1 MVRRDLINV
10 KILIVTQY
18 FYPENFKSNDLAF
31 EMKNRG
37 HDVTVLT
44 GLPNYPEGKIF
55 DGYGAFKNRKQI
67 INRVKIIRSLLLPRG
82 KGGGLSLFINYYSFV
97 FFASIKAFFLG
108 LNNRFDAVIVHEPS
122 PITQYYPALLINK
135 IWKTPVYFWV
145 MDLWPESL
153 SIAGGV
159 KNKFVLNY
167 YTKVVKKFYR
177 NSEKILITSK
187 GFRGAINEKGNF
199 DHKIVYFPNWAE
211 DAISE
216 GNKDYPIP
224 QMPEGFKVMFAGNI
238 GESQDLDNIMK
249 AAQELKDKKYIQFIL
264 VGDGR
269 KMPFVKEF
277 VEQNNLN
284 DTVHIMGRFPVESMS
299 SFFDKADVMLVTLKD
314 DPIFNL
320 TVPAKLQA
328 YMSASK
334 PIVAMLNG
342 EGSEN
347 IIDADCGFTVPAGDY
362 VGLSE
367 TILKASL
374 LSQEKLQTL
383 GQNSRLYYERY
394 FKMSACISN
403 LEDIIS
409 KS

>member
-1 MVRRDLINV
+1 MN
-10 KILIVTQY
+10 ILIITQY

-31 EMKNRG
+31 ELKSRG

-55 DGYGAFKNRKQI
+55 EKYGVFKNRKQT
-67 INRVKIIRSLLLPRG
+67 INGVKVVRSLLLPRG
-82 KGGGLSLFINYYSFV
+82 KGGGLRLFANYYSFA
-97 FFASIKAFFLG
+97 FFASVKAFFLG
-108 LNNRFDAVIVHEPS
+108 LNNHFDAIIVHEPS

-153 SIAGGV
+153 SIAGGI

-167 YTKVVKKFYR
+167 YTNVVKKFYT

-199 DHKIVYFPNWAE
+199 NDKIVYFPNWAE
-211 DAISE
+211 DSISE
-216 GNKDYPIP
+216 GNKDFPIP
-224 QMPEGFKVMFAGNI
+224 PIPAGFKVMFAGNI
-238 GESQDLDNIMK
+238 GEAQDLDNIMR
-249 AAQELKDKKYIQFIL
+249 AALELKDNKHIQFIL

-284 DTVHIMGRFPVESMS
+284 ETVHIMGRFPVESMS

-347 IIDADCGFTVPAGDY
+347 VIDADCGFIVPAGDY
-362 VGLSE
+362 VSLSE
-367 TILKASL
+367 TLLKASL
-374 LSQEKLQTL
+374 LSRDKLETL
-383 GQNSRLYYERY
+383 GQNSRSYYERY

-403 LEDIIS
+403 LEDIMTNP
-409 KS
+409 

>member
-1 MVRRDLINV
+1 MVGGNLKV
-10 KILIVTQY
+10 KILIITQY

-31 EMKNRG
+31 ELQKRG
-37 HDVTVLT
+37 HDITVIT
-44 GLPNYPEGKIF
+44 GIPNYPEGEIF
-55 DGYGAFKNRKQI
+55 DGYGFFKKRKQLI
-67 INRVKIIRSLLLPRG
+67 DGVKIYRSLLLPRG
-82 KGGGLSLFINYYSFV
+82 KGGGLRLFANYYSFA
-97 FFASIKAFFLG
+97 FFASVKAFFLG
-108 LNNRFDAVIVHEPS
+108 FNQRFDAILVHEPS
-122 PITQYYPALLINK
+122 PITQYYPALLMNK
-135 IWKTPVYFWV
+135 LWKIPVYFWV

-153 SIAGGV
+153 SIAGGI

-167 YTKVVKKFYR
+167 YTNVVKRFYT
-177 NSEKILITSK
+177 NSKKILITSK
-187 GFRGAINEKGNF
+187 GFREAINEKGNF
-199 DHKIVYFPNWAE
+199 NDKIVYFPNWAE
-211 DAISE
+211 DSISE
-216 GNKDYPIP
+216 GNKNFPIP
-224 QMPEGFKVMFAGNI
+224 PMPDGFKVMFAGNI
-238 GESQDLDNIMK
+238 GEAQDLDNIMR
-249 AAQELKDKKYIQFIL
+249 AALELRDKKHIHFIL

-284 DTVHIMGRFPVESMS
+284 ETVHIMGRFPVESMS
-299 SFFDKADVMLVTLKD
+299 SFFDKADIMLVTLKD

-347 IIDADCGFTVPAGDY
+347 VIDADCGFTVQAGDY
-362 VGLSE
+362 RGLSE

-374 LSQEKLQTL
+374 LSYDELETL
-383 GQNSRLYYERY
+383 GQNSRSYYESY

-403 LEDIIS
+403 LEDIMT
-409 KS
+409 KP

>member
-1 MVRRDLINV
+1 M

-31 EMKNRG
+31 ELKKRG

-44 GLPNYPEGKIF
+44 GLPNYPEGEIF
-55 DGYGAFKNRKQI
+55 EGYGIFKNRKQV
-67 INRVKIIRSLLLPRG
+67 INGVKIIRSLLLPRG
-82 KGGGLSLFINYYSFV
+82 KGGGLRLFINYYSFV
-97 FFASIKAFFLG
+97 FFASVKAFFLG

-167 YTKVVKKFYR
+167 YTNVIKKFYK
-177 NSEKILITSK
+177 NAEKILITSK

-199 DHKIVYFPNWAE
+199 DDKIVYFPNWAE

-216 GNKDYPIP
+216 GNKNFPIP
-224 QMPEGFKVMFAGNI
+224 ELPKGFKVMFAGNI
-238 GESQDLDNIMK
+238 GEAQDLDSIMK
-249 AAQELKDKKYIQFIL
+249 AALELKDEKHIQFIL

-269 KMPFVKEF
+269 KMPFVKDF
-277 VEQNNLN
+277 VDQNNLN
-284 DTVHIMGRFPVESMS
+284 DTISIMGRFPVEAMS

-347 IIDADCGFTVPAGDY
+347 IIDAECGFTVSAGNY

-374 LSQEKLQTL
+374 LSADDLRIL
-383 GQNSRLYYERY
+383 GENSRSYYERY

-403 LEDIIS
+403 LENIIS
-409 KS
+409 K

>member
-1 MVRRDLINV
+1 M
-10 KILIVTQY
+10 KILIITQY

-31 EMKNRG
+31 ELKNRG

-44 GLPNYPEGKIF
+44 GLPNYPEGELF
-55 DGYGAFKNRKQI
+55 EGYGVFKNRKQV
-67 INRVKIIRSLLLPRG
+67 INGVKIIRSLLLPRG
-82 KGGGLSLFINYYSFV
+82 KGGGLRLFINYYSFA
-97 FFASIKAFFLG
+97 FFASLKAFFLG
-108 LNNRFDAVIVHEPS
+108 LNNSFDALIVHEPS

-167 YTKVVKKFYR
+167 YTKVIKKFYK

-187 GFRGAINEKGNF
+187 GFRKAINEKGNF
-199 DHKIVYFPNWAE
+199 DNKIVYFPNWAE
-211 DAISE
+211 DAISD
-216 GNKDYPIP
+216 GNKDFPIP
-224 QMPEGFKVMFAGNI
+224 LLPEGFKVMFAGNI
-238 GESQDLDNIMK
+238 GEAQDLDNIMR
-249 AAQELKDKKYIQFIL
+249 AALHLSDKKHIQFIL

-269 KMPFVKEF
+269 KMSFVKEF

-347 IIDADCGFTVPAGDY
+347 IIDADCGFTVSAGDY

-374 LSQEKLQTL
+374 LSVDKLNKL
-383 GQNSRLYYERY
+383 GENSRVYYERN
-394 FKMSACISN
+394 FKMAECISN
-403 LEDIIS
+403 LEHIMSSRS
-409 KS
+409 K

>member
-1 MVRRDLINV
+1 V

>member
-1 MVRRDLINV
+1 M

-31 EMKNRG
+31 ELKKRG

-44 GLPNYPEGKIF
+44 GLPNYPEGEIF
-55 DGYGAFKNRKQI
+55 EGYGIFKNRKQV
-67 INRVKIIRSLLLPRG
+67 INGVKIIRSLLLPRG
-82 KGGGLSLFINYYSFV
+82 KGGGLRLFINYYSFA
-97 FFASIKAFFLG
+97 FFASVKAFFLR

-167 YTKVVKKFYR
+167 YTNVIKKFYK
-177 NSEKILITSK
+177 NAEKILITSK

-199 DHKIVYFPNWAE
+199 DDKIVYFPNWAE

-216 GNKDYPIP
+216 GNKNFPIP
-224 QMPEGFKVMFAGNI
+224 ELPKGFKVMFAGNI
-238 GESQDLDNIMK
+238 GEAQDLDSIMK
-249 AAQELKDKKYIQFIL
+249 AALELKDEKHIQFIL

-269 KMPFVKEF
+269 KMPFVKDF
-277 VEQNNLN
+277 VDQNNLN
-284 DTVHIMGRFPVESMS
+284 DTISIMGRFPVEAMS

-347 IIDADCGFTVPAGDY
+347 IIDAECGFTVSAGNY

-374 LSQEKLQTL
+374 LSADDLRIL
-383 GQNSRLYYERY
+383 GENSRSYYERY

-403 LEDIIS
+403 LENIIS
-409 KS
+409 K

>member
-1 MVRRDLINV
+1 LVGRNLEVN
-10 KILIVTQY
+10 ILIITQY
-18 FYPENFKSNDLAF
+18 FYPENFKSNDLSF
-31 EMKNRG
+31 ELKNRG

-44 GLPNYPEGKIF
+44 GLPNYPEGEIF
-55 DGYGAFKNRKQI
+55 EGYGFFKNRKQE
-67 INRVKIIRSLLLPRG
+67 INGVKVIRSLLLPRG
-82 KGGGLSLFINYYSFV
+82 KGGGVRLFANYYSFA

-108 LNNRFDAVIVHEPS
+108 LNNSFDAIIVHEPS
-122 PITQYYPALLINK
+122 PITQYYPALLMNK

-153 SIAGGV
+153 SIAGGI

-167 YTKVVKKFYR
+167 YTKVIKKFYK
-177 NSEKILITSK
+177 NAAKILITSK
-187 GFRGAINEKGNF
+187 GFRGAINEKGDFNN
-199 DHKIVYFPNWAE
+199 KIVYFPNWAE
-211 DAISE
+211 DSISE
-216 GNKDYPIP
+216 GEKDFPIP
-224 QMPEGFKVMFAGNI
+224 LLPEGFKVMFAGNI
-238 GESQDLDNIMK
+238 GEAQDLDNIMM
-249 AAQELKDKKYIQFIL
+249 AALQLKDKKNIKFIL

-277 VEQNNLN
+277 VEQNNLSDN
-284 DTVHIMGRFPVESMS
+284 VHIMGRFPVEAMS

-342 EGSEN
+342 EGADN
-347 IIDADCGFTVPAGDY
+347 ILDADCGFIVNAGDY
-362 VGLSE
+362 SSLAK
-367 TILKASL
+367 TILKTSE
-374 LSQEKLQTL
+374 LSGEELRKL
-383 GQNSRLYYERY
+383 GNNSRKYYEEN

-403 LEDIIS
+403 LENIIS
-409 KS
+409 KQA

>member
-1 MVRRDLINV
+1 M

-31 EMKNRG
+31 EMKKRG
-37 HDVTVLT
+37 HDITVLT

-55 DGYGAFKNRKQI
+55 DEYGILKNRIQT
-67 INRVKIIRSLLLPRG
+67 INGVKIIRSLLLPRG
-82 KGGGLSLFINYYSFV
+82 KGGGLRLFANYYSFA
-97 FFASIKAFFLG
+97 FFASVKAFFLG
-108 LNNRFDAVIVHEPS
+108 LNNRYDAIIVHEPS

-167 YTKVVKKFYR
+167 YTKVIKSFYK

-187 GFRGAINEKGNF
+187 GFRGAINEKGSF
-199 DHKIVYFPNWAE
+199 DDKIVYFPNWAE
-211 DAISE
+211 DSISE
-216 GNKDYPIP
+216 GDTNFPIP
-224 QMPEGFKVMFAGNI
+224 QLPEGFKVMFAGNI
-238 GESQDLDNIMK
+238 GEAQDLDNIMN
-249 AAQELKDKKYIQFIL
+249 AALELKDKKHIQFIL

-277 VEQNNLN
+277 VEQNKLS
-284 DTVHIMGRFPVESMS
+284 DTVNIMGRFPVESMS
-299 SFFDKADVMLVTLKD
+299 SFFAKADVMLVTLKD

-342 EGSEN
+342 EGSQN
-347 IIDADCGFTVPAGDY
+347 IIDANCGFTVSAGNY
-362 VGLSE
+362 KGLSE
-367 TILKASL
+367 TILEASQ
-374 LSQEKLQTL
+374 LSADKLNKL
-383 GQNSRLYYERY
+383 GDNSRSYYERY
-394 FKMSACISN
+394 FKMSACITNLENIISN
-403 LEDIIS
+403 LN
-409 KS
+409 K